1 MHRRAAAAMLTS
13 MASITFLGAARTV
26 TGSKHLFTGGGRRV
40 LIDCGLHQER
50 ELQDR
55 NWLPFP
61 VDPRMVDAVVL
72 THAHLDHCGLLPR
85 LVAQGFSG
93 RVHCTEATAGI
104 APLVMSDSAR
114 LQEEDARFKEKR
126 HAAEGRRKEHGYRP
140 LYDQDE
146 AREAARR
153 LAPAPWR
160 TPIAVA
166 PGITASFHP
175 AGHILGSA
183 LVRLQCGEGSVLFS
197 GDLGTG
203 GNPLVEGPDT
213 ACGAPNLVVES
224 TYGDREHEPLDVE
237 EQLAS
242 VLSAAWKRG
251 GNVVM
256 PSFAIERAQEILWRL
271 RRLHDAGR
279 LDRWRVYLDS
289 PMAIGVLQVFRD
301 NPASC
306 LPEVRRAIESGRS
319 PFDLPGLTLCAD
331 REASK
336 TINEVERGALIIA
349 GAGMCT
355 GGRVKH
361 HLERNLERPESTVL
375 FVGYQASGTLGRQIL
390 ETRGRSGQRVRL
402 FGRFREVRC
411 AIEQVRG
418 FSGHAGKSQILAWAG
433 ALQPQPRRAF
443 VVHGG
448 STVTQGFAAE
458 LASRFGWQSVAPEH
472 GQEIE
477 LD

>member
-1 MHRRAAAAMLTS
+1 MT
-13 MASITFLGAARTV
+13 ASLSFLGAARTV
-26 TGSKHLFTGGGRRV
+26 TGSKHLFTADGRRV

-55 NWLPFP
+55 NWAPFAVP
-61 VDPRMVDAVVL
+61 PRDIDAVIL
-72 THAHLDHCGLLPR
+72 THGHLDHCGLLPR
-85 LVAQGFSG
+85 LVAQGFRG

-104 APLVMSDSAR
+104 APLVMADSAR
-114 LQEEDARFKEKR
+114 LQEEDARFKAKR
-126 HAAEGRRKEHGYRP
+126 HAAEGRRRSDGYRP
-140 LYDQDE
+140 LYDVEQ
-146 AREAARR
+146 ARDAAARI
-153 LAPAPWR
+153 APAPWR
-160 TPIAVA
+160 TPVAVA

-175 AGHILGSA
+175 AGHIIGSA
-183 LVRLQCGEGSVLFS
+183 LVRLQAGSGPAVLFS

-203 GNPLVEGPDT
+203 GSPLVEGPDT

-224 TYGDREHEPLDVE
+224 TYGDREHDELDVPT
-237 EQLAS
+237 QLSS
-242 VLSAAWKRG
+242 VLSAAWRRG

-256 PSFAIERAQEILWRL
+256 PCFAIERAQEILYRL
-271 RRLHDAGR
+271 RQLHDAGR
-279 LDRWRVYLDS
+279 LDGWRIFLDS
-289 PMAIGVLQVFRD
+289 PMAIGVLQVFKD
-301 NPASC
+301 NPGA
-306 LPEVRRAIESGRS
+306 LTPEIRQAMQAGRS

-331 REASK
+331 REQSK
-336 TINEVERGALIIA
+336 TINAVERGALILA

-361 HLERNLERPESTVL
+361 HLEHNLSRADSTVL

-390 ETRGRSGQRVRL
+390 ESRGKSGVLVRL
-402 FGRFREVRC
+402 FGRQREIRC

-448 STVTQGFAAE
+448 ENVSQAFAAE
-458 LASRFGWQSVAPEH
+458 LRQRFAWEAVAPEY

-477 LD
+477 L